1 MEIRPPRKH
10 RAAPESRAI
19 AEVTK
24 EGAVSTIIDEAVDE
38 VRTAKEDV
46 NARGFLAKFKP
57 QCAEFDIICI
67 FFVKFCTKV
76 VQMLAQL

>member
-1 MEIRPPRKH
+1 METRPPRKH

-24 EGAVSTIIDEAVDE
+24 EGAVSTIIDQAVDE

-57 QCAEFDIICI
+57 QYAEFDRIFIIFREI
-67 FFVKFCTKV
+67 
-76 VQMLAQL
+76 L